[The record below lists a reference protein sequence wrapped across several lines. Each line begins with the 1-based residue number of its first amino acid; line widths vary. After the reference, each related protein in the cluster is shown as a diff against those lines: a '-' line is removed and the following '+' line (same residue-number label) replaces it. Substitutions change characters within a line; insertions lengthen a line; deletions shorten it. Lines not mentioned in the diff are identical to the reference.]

1 VLPGLFSHVQ
11 CLCLLRKREKGRRR
25 EGAGVRQTRS
35 VNEKKKPE
43 KQCGK
48 EFNQTTH
55 LKRYGTSALPSHV
68 NARFS

>member
-1 VLPGLFSHVQ
+1 
-11 CLCLLRKREKGRRR
+11 LLREREKGRRR

-35 VNEKKKPE
+35 VNEKKKSE
-43 KQCGK
+43 KQCRK

-55 LKRYGTSALPSHV
+55 LKRYGTSALPSHM